1 MGGGGIPVGRRSNAV
16 IDAAGDI
23 LRTWLAIQALG
34 LVGLPLALL
43 LFRALPDRGYPF
55 AKIFGLLL
63 TGYLTWLLAMLGL
76 GGFGVPLIVVSALAV
91 AGLGWWARR
100 RVQAAAGAPARPLA
114 WGGILAYEALFLAAM
129 LFVVW
134 MRLRDP
140 VPWGTERPMD
150 FAFFNAIQRSVTF
163 PPADPWLSGYS
174 INYYYFGYLLMG
186 VVAQLTGVA
195 PAAAYNLALALIFA
209 LTAIG
214 IAGVIANLMALVAE
228 RMQHAACSMQHAES
242 GISPQPSALSP
253 QPSGYRLS
261 AIGIPLLGVLFVLV
275 AGNQSGAVQVVLGDE
290 RAVALDGR
298 QFSSAIAQALGGADA
313 ITLPYAA
320 PAGDFGDPDG
330 MIVGWAR
337 RDKVADFN
345 WWWPSRSLWDT
356 YTIRAP
362 DEPPITQRRYNIT
375 EFPFFS
381 FRLGDMHPHVMALP
395 FGVLAMALALTITAT
410 PSPFGR
416 APLGGLWI
424 ALAGLIVGS
433 LYVINSWDL
442 PTYLLLIAGALTL
455 NHLRNTPALPW
466 RAVLRDLAVLA
477 LASWLLFIP
486 FHLTFVSL
494 VGGLAPLVDLPLLG
508 RITSVIGVFP
518 ATRSGLHA
526 FLIIFGLFALPLI
539 MFTYLAAWSARRSSA
554 EATPPA
560 VLGAVARP
568 TTFNATPLDVRLL
581 FWLPPILL
589 IGGVLIGFP
598 LLALAGLGM
607 LAAWGA
613 IALRDRPAE
622 SFGLLVVALG
632 CAVVFGTELIYIRD
646 SFEGWSTRFNTV
658 FKFYYQVW
666 LLWGALAPF
675 ALWWALVHTRGA
687 ARIGAAGVS
696 VLALVLL
703 IGGLVYPALTL
714 RELGRAP
721 VIGLDGRTPREQTD
735 AGRAAIAWMRAHA
748 APGSVVLELAE
759 LTLPDGSRRGGAY
772 NGDGGSGVSAATGIP
787 TVIGWVGHQRQWR
800 GGDPELLGA
809 LEVRRS
815 DVETI
820 FTTLD
825 VAEAQR
831 LLANYGVR
839 YIYVGGLERSAFPPE
854 SLAKFDRIA
863 TPVFT
868 QDEVTIYEVTP

>member
-1 MGGGGIPVGRRSNAV
+1 MI
-16 IDAAGDI
+16 AATGDI

-34 LVGLPLALL
+34 LVGLPLTLL
-43 LFRALPDRGYPF
+43 LLGALPDRGYPF
-55 AKIFGLLL
+55 AKILGLLL
-63 TGYLTWLLAMLGL
+63 TGYLAWLLAMLGL
-76 GGFGVPLIVVSALAV
+76 GGFGLPLIVVCALAV
-91 AGLGWWARR
+91 AGLGWWASR
-100 RVQAAAGAPARPLA
+100 RVQAAGETPAQSIG
-114 WGGILAYEALFLAAM
+114 WGRIAAYEALFLGAM

-163 PPADPWLSGYS
+163 PPADPWLAGYS

-209 LTAIG
+209 LTALGVAG
-214 IAGVIANLMALVAE
+214 IIANLMGLVWRSQKSEVPSQEAE
-228 RMQHAACSMQHAES
+228 GSGQAS
-242 GISPQPSALSP
+242 GISAQASGIRRAAV
-253 QPSGYRLS
+253 GYRLS
-261 AIGIPLLGVLFVLV
+261 AIVIPLLGVLCVLV
-275 AGNQSGAVQVVLGDE
+275 VGNQSGAVQVVLGDE

-298 QFSSAIAQALGGADA
+298 QFVSAVGQALQGAET

-320 PAGDFGDPDG
+320 PTGDFGA
-330 MIVGWAR
+330 IEEWER

-356 YTIRAP
+356 YTIRENGQP
-362 DEPPITQRRYNIT
+362 VDTQRRYSIT

-395 FGVLAMALALTITAT
+395 FGLMAMALALTITAA
-410 PSPFGR
+410 PHAFGR

-424 ALAGLIVGS
+424 GLAGVIIGS
-433 LYVINSWDL
+433 LYTINSWDL
-442 PTYLLLIAGALTL
+442 PTYLLLIAGAIVL
-455 NHLRNTPALPW
+455 NQLRHNPATPW
-466 RAVLRDLAVLA
+466 RGALRTVALVAVT
-477 LASWLLFIP
+477 SWLLFIP

-494 VGGLAPLVDLPLLG
+494 VGGRDPLIDLPLLG
-508 RITSVIGVFP
+508 RITSIIGFFP

-539 MFTYLAAWSARRSSA
+539 VFAYLAAWN
-554 EATPPA
+554 
-560 VLGAVARP
+560 ARP
-568 TTFNATPLDVRLL
+568 SVGGAPSSTALGIVACSTTYGALPTAERMI
-581 FWLPPILL
+581 FWLPPVLL
-589 IGGVLIGFP
+589 IVGLLIGFP

-613 IALRDRPAE
+613 LRLPDRPAE
-622 SFGLLVVALG
+622 SFGLLIVALG
-632 CAVVFGTELIYIRD
+632 CAIIFGTEIIYIRD
-646 SFEGWSTRFNTV
+646 VFEGWSARFNTI

-675 ALWWALVHTRGA
+675 ALWWALVHSKGA
-687 ARIGAAGVS
+687 ARFAAIGVTTLY
-696 VLALVLL
+696 LALL
-703 IGGLVYPALTL
+703 IGGLVYPVLAL
-714 RELGRAP
+714 RELSRAP
-721 VIGLDGRTPREQTD
+721 VAGLDGRTPREQTD
-735 AGRAAIAWMRAHA
+735 AGRASIEWLRANA

-759 LTLPDGSRRGGAY
+759 LTLPDGSRRGGSY
-772 NGDGGSGVSAATGIP
+772 NGDGGSGVAAATGIP
-787 TVIGWVGHQRQWR
+787 TVIGWIGHEQQWR
-800 GGDPELLGA
+800 GGDPELFTTLN
-809 LEVRRS
+809 VRRS

-831 LLANYGVR
+831 LLNSYGVR
-839 YIYVGGLERSAFPPE
+839 YIYIGGLERSAFAPE
-854 SLAKFDRIA
+854 SLAKFDQIA
-863 TPVFT
+863 TPVFR
-868 QDEVTIYEVTP
+868 QDEVTIYELPPLSSSPSAS